1 MGEKSEVRV
10 VAFFDLDGTLLDGTN
25 GNIYARLM
33 IQNGQMRASGALW
46 VLWYTIL
53 YKLNRLPRIEV
64 YKRVLAVMGQY
75 TVIEMI
81 EMQDVGFE
89 GEIMGRLYKEGAD
102 LVREHN
108 EKGHVTVIATA
119 AGEYVA
125 ERVRAQLG
133 ARDVIATPI
142 PIKGDHVTSEPLGPM
157 SFMEGKLQMAKD
169 LCEKYGAD
177 LADCFFYSDST
188 SDLPL
193 LEAVGHPVMVNP
205 QLKLRQA
212 ARGRG
217 WPVLKFK
224 EYAGFTEPVRPG
236 KLMSE
241 PMDRFSKEYEKLR
254 AARLSGAPEVPASEP
269 LPSEPLPDESF

>member
-33 IQNGQMRASGALW
+33 IQNGQMRACGALW

-64 YKRVLAVMGQY
+64 YKRVLDVMGQY

-142 PIKGDHVTSEPLGPM
+142 PIKGDHVMSEPLGLM
-157 SFMEGKLQMAKD
+157 SFMEGKLQMAGD

-177 LADCFFYSDST
+177 LADCFFYSDSA

-224 EYAGFTEPVRPG
+224 EHAGFTEPVRPG

-254 AARLSGAPEVPASEP
+254 AARLSGTLEVPASEP